1 MDMNE
6 IYRVTIHGKVL
17 ESRNLRQLLSRAV
30 AEKRDMDTRC
40 RVVQR
45 DRSSWTPGLFGLPVA
60 DHAGCR
66 QGSL

>member
-1 MDMNE
+1 MGMTE

-17 ESRNLRQLLSRAV
+17 ESRNLKQLLSRAV

-45 DRSSWTPGLFGLPVA
+45 DRASWVTGLFDLPLA
-60 DHAGCR
+60 DHGSCP

>member
-1 MDMNE
+1 MTE

-17 ESRNLRQLLSRAV
+17 ESRNLKQLLSRAV

-45 DRSSWTPGLFGLPVA
+45 DRASWVPGLCGLPVA
-60 DHAGCR
+60 DHGACP

>member
-1 MDMNE
+1 MNE

-17 ESRNLRQLLSRAV
+17 EGRNLRQLLSRAV
-30 AEKRDMDTRC
+30 AEKRNMDTRC

-45 DRSSWTPGLFGLPVA
+45 DPYLWVPGLFGPPVV

-66 QGSL
+66 QGTL

>member
-1 MDMNE
+1 MNE

-40 RVVQR
+40 RIVRR
-45 DRSSWTPGLFGLPVA
+45 DRASWVPGLLGLQVA
-60 DHAGCR
+60 EPGACQ
-66 QGSL
+66 QGTL

>member
-1 MDMNE
+1 
-6 IYRVTIHGKVL
+6 
-17 ESRNLRQLLSRAV
+17 LRQLLSRAV